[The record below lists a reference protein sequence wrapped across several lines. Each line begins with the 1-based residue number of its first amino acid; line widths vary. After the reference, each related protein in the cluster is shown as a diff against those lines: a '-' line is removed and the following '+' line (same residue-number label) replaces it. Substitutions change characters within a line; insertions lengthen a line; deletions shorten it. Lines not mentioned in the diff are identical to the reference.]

1 MNAEKED
8 RQRWMGTWIIHT
20 WFTRESDIIVVI
32 INITDTL
39 AGAVSQAVFVTQ
51 AVDIAQPNDT

>member
-32 INITDTL
+32 IGITDTL
-39 AGAVSQAVFVTQ
+39 AGAV
-51 AVDIAQPNDT
+51 